1 MKMIK
6 TTMKTVSAKVNRWI
20 KAGYGSQIIPEELKL
35 LNPVNWRIDGISR
48 FEGMS
53 DPADNAILYA
63 VSTVD
68 GKRKS
73 IIVDSFGADN
83 DERFA
88 AFIQQVPKASWVS
101 YT

>member
-1 MKMIK
+1 MIK
-6 TTMKTVSAKVNRWI
+6 TTMKTLSAKVNRWMQ
-20 KAGYGSQIIPEELKL
+20 AGYGSQIIPEEIKF
-35 LNPVNWRIDGISR
+35 LNPANWRIDGISR

-63 VSTVD
+63 VSTID

-83 DERFA
+83 DERFTT
-88 AFIQQVPKASWVS
+88 FIQHVPNASGIS

>member
-6 TTMKTVSAKVNRWI
+6 TTMKTLSAKVNRWMQ
-20 KAGYGSQIIPEELKL
+20 AGYGSQIIPEELKL
-35 LNPVNWRIDGISR
+35 LNPANWRIDGISR

-83 DERFA
+83 DEHFT
-88 AFIQQVPKASWVS
+88 AFIKQVPKASDIS